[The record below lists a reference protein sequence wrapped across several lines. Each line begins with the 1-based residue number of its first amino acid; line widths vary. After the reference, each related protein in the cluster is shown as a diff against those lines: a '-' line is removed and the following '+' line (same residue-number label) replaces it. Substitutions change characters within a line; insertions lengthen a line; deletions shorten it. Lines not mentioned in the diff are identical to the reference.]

1 MRVVRTAAAGL
12 AAAAIVLAASP
23 VAFGASGGQG
33 IVQAQPTSAQP
44 GTTVTV
50 YDGNQCAGTSGSAS
64 SRAFTTTVTLSPLA
78 GMLGGSA
85 TLANV
90 PGGKYVITITC
101 GGKTFTGF
109 TNVTVITPHG
119 GAATGDGSSLAAS
132 TSSTSLPSG
141 SVLAVAGAGVALGF
155 LALRRRSAKK
165 N

>member
-12 AAAAIVLAASP
+12 AAGTIVLAASP
-23 VAFGASGGQG
+23 AAFGASGGQG

-44 GTTVTV
+44 GTIVTV

-64 SRAFTTTVTLSPLA
+64 SRAFTATVTLSPLS

-109 TNVTVITPHG
+109 TNVTGIPHG

-132 TSSTSLPSG
+132 TSSSSLPNG
-141 SVLAVAGAGVALGF
+141 SVLAVAGAGAALGF
-155 LALRRRSAKK
+155 LALRRRAGKK